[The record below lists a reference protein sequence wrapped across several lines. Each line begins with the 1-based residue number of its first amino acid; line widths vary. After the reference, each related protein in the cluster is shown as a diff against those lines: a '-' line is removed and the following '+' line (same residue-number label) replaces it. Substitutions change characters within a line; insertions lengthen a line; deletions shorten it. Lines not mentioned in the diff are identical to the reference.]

1 MQETQTR
8 DSAGL
13 GNKTEH
19 SAAEANWAAAVGMS
33 PLLWGG
39 ALTVGFYEAIPYLP
53 VKSELAK
60 RYFCGHPLEYA
71 IAGLFF
77 LGIAILALKM
87 FRLSTEK
94 AALGA
99 EELGEADLS
108 PTGDALE
115 MAGRLEAHAK
125 SLPRGWRQTVLLRR
139 ISDVCRYVKGRRSA
153 DGLEEHLKYLADQ
166 SYDRAHESFGLVRTI
181 NWAVPIIGF
190 LGTVVGIT
198 LAIANV
204 TPDQLDTSLNA
215 VTGGLAVA
223 FDTTALSL
231 SLTLVLVF
239 FYFVVERSEQQIL
252 SRVEDFGSRRLACLF
267 PISRGGSQGTLADVE
282 HQAARQLLEKTEAL
296 ITWQTELWKDS
307 LESLRTRWTDT
318 LADQQGQLSLSL
330 QKGMSSTLA
339 DHSRQLAELRG
350 GFMDAFQK
358 ITEQV
363 QHQIAAAQAE
373 QNQKMDALVTVLFE
387 KTTDWQKQLAKTTAV
402 MQQELEE
409 LKSHKDVLLKVVA
422 GEEDLVRL
430 QNRLTDNLEAVRT
443 AEAFEQTLHSLSA
456 AVHLL
461 TARTRPNAA

>member
-1 MQETQTR
+1 MQETQER
-8 DSAGL
+8 ESAGM
-13 GNKTEH
+13 GTENS
-19 SAAEANWAAAVGMS
+19 SADANWLAAVGQS
-33 PLLWGG
+33 SLLWGG
-39 ALTVGFYEAIPYLP
+39 ALTVGFYQAIPYLP
-53 VKSELAK
+53 VKRELAQ

-77 LGIAILALKM
+77 MGIAILALKM
-87 FRLSTEK
+87 FRLNTEK
-94 AALGA
+94 AALQA
-99 EELGEADLS
+99 EELGDADL
-108 PTGDALE
+108 PATGDAQE
-115 MAGRLEAHAK
+115 MAGRLEAHLK
-125 SLPRGWRQTVLLRR
+125 SLPRAWRQTCLLRR
-139 ISDVCRYVKGRRSA
+139 ISDVCRYVRGRRSA

-204 TPDQLDTSLNA
+204 TPDQLDSSLNA

-267 PISRGGSQGTLADVE
+267 PISNGGSTGTLADVQHE
-282 HQAARQLLEKTEAL
+282 AARQLLEKTEAV
-296 ITWQTELWKDS
+296 ISWQTELWKDS
-307 LESLRTRWTDT
+307 LESLRSRWTET
-318 LADQQGQLSLSL
+318 LADQQGQLNLSL
-330 QKGMSSTLA
+330 QEGMASTLA
-339 DHSRQLAELRG
+339 DHSQQLAELRG
-350 GFMDAFQK
+350 GLLEAFQK
-358 ITEQV
+358 ITQQV
-363 QHQIAAAQAE
+363 QQQIADAQAK

-387 KTTDWQKQLAKTTAV
+387 KTTDWQKQLAKTTSV

-409 LKSHKDVLLKVVA
+409 LKAHKEVLLKVVV
-422 GEEDLVRL
+422 GEEELVRL

>member
-1 MQETQTR
+1 MQDTQAR
-8 DSAGL
+8 ESAGMA
-13 GNKTEH
+13 TEK
-19 SAAEANWAAAVGMS
+19 SSEGANWLAAVGMS

-53 VKSELAK
+53 VKRELAQ

-77 LGIAILALKM
+77 LGVAILALKL
-87 FRLSTEK
+87 FRLNTEK

-99 EELGEADLS
+99 AELGDADL
-108 PTGDALE
+108 PAAGDALE
-115 MAGRLEAHAK
+115 MAGRLEAHLK
-125 SLPRGWRQTVLLRR
+125 TLPRAWRQTVLLRR

-153 DGLEEHLKYLADQ
+153 DGLEEQLKYLADQ
-166 SYDRAHESFGLVRTI
+166 SYDRADESFGLVRTI

-239 FYFVVERSEQQIL
+239 LYFIVERSEQQIL

-267 PISRGGSQGTLADVE
+267 PVSKGGSNSTLADVQ

-307 LESLRTRWTDT
+307 LEGLRTRWTET
-318 LADQQGQLSLSL
+318 LADRQGELSDSLQQGMAQ
-330 QKGMSSTLA
+330 TLA
-339 DHSRQLAELRG
+339 DHSQQLAELRG
-350 GFMDAFQK
+350 GLVQAFER

-363 QHQIAAAQAE
+363 QTQIAGAQAE

-387 KTTDWQKQLAKTTAV
+387 KTSAWQKQLATTTTV

-409 LKSHKDVLLKVVA
+409 LRANKDVLLKVVA
-422 GEEDLVRL
+422 GEQDLVRL